1 MGHLYIAGCKM
12 SKSLKNFVTVRE
24 LLRTQCDAETFRLF
38 VLLHKYH
45 SSVDYSEGIVRRC
58 CQAGCDSVR
67 TLRCCTNAE
76 TARHG
81 TPPDRSLDHPSP
93 PSPTGTRTPPR
104 LPPPAL

>member
-45 SSVDYSEGIVRRC
+45 SNVDYSEGIVRRC
-58 CQAGCDSVR
+58 CRRTRDSV
-67 TLRCCTNAE
+67 
-76 TARHG
+76 
-81 TPPDRSLDHPSP
+81 
-93 PSPTGTRTPPR
+93 
-104 LPPPAL
+104 ALLN